1 MKFVLCT
8 GCNRHVNDADA
19 VCPFCGADAFRSA
32 PVRTRRGPRGR
43 MLVAGLAASITAC
56 SDGDSG
62 PVDGAAVD
70 AGHQHPVDG
79 ATDASSSDA
88 AADAEVEADADA
100 DDDASIPIYDAVP
113 PMPDPES

>member
-8 GCNRHVNDADA
+8 GCDRHVNDADT

-32 PVRTRRGPRGR
+32 PARTRRGPRGR

-56 SDGDSG
+56 SEGDSG
-62 PVDGAAVD
+62 PVDGAVVD
-70 AGHQHPVDG
+70 AGHQHP
-79 ATDASSSDA
+79 ADA
-88 AADAEVEADADA
+88 AADASTTDATTDGEVETDADLE
-100 DDDASIPIYDAVP
+100 ASVPIYDAVP